1 MCALLIITAEA
12 AEDFTELSRQVTE
25 IDLDQ
30 EVTMETS
37 NESAKEGSLPPFP
50 DLRVLNLAYNK
61 VRIYEPF

>member
-1 MCALLIITAEA
+1 MCTMLIITDEA

-37 NESAKEGSLPPFP
+37 NESTKEGSLPPFP

-61 VRIYEPF
+61 VIVYQPF